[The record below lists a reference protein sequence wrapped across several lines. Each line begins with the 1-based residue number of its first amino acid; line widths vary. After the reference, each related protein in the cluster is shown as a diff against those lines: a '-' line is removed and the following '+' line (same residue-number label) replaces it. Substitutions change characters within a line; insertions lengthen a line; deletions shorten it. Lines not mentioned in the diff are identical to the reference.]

1 MRGPPDEHHAVMT
14 FLAAFVVL
22 CTAGVFVGTLT
33 LVSPRASRASA
44 TTSRA

>member
-1 MRGPPDEHHAVMT
+1 MT

-22 CTAGVFVGTLT
+22 STAAVFVGTLT
-33 LVSPRASRASA
+33 LGSPRATRASA